1 MKFVVFFFFFLEV
14 PMSQLEKVEGIELEG
29 MYTTTFLCCAK
40 QGAGCN
46 TSQLEIG
53 NQSPCPCVN

>member
-1 MKFVVFFFFFLEV
+1 
-14 PMSQLEKVEGIELEG
+14 MSQLEKVEGIELEG